1 MRVAVPCECPKNY
14 ISQTKTNRRT
24 TPTMNNDQILAH
36 LRNQIANA
44 KNTEL
49 GRAIAERITP
59 ERIVEALDLLP
70 PDRREK
76 ALLRLLKPHRSTRT
90 PEGNNPS

>member
-1 MRVAVPCECPKNY
+1 
-14 ISQTKTNRRT
+14 
-24 TPTMNNDQILAH
+24 MNNDQILAH

-59 ERIVEALDLLP
+59 ERIVESLDLLP
-70 PDRREK
+70 PKRREK
-76 ALLRLLKPHRSTRT
+76 FLLWLVKICRKTERQKRS
-90 PEGNNPS
+90 NPS

>member
-1 MRVAVPCECPKNY
+1 
-14 ISQTKTNRRT
+14 
-24 TPTMNNDQILAH
+24 MNNDQILAH

-59 ERIVEALDLLP
+59 ERIVESLDLLP
-70 PDRREK
+70 PEMREK
-76 ALLRLLKPHRSTRT
+76 TLLRLLKAHRGTRT
-90 PEGNNPS
+90 PEGNKPS

>member
-1 MRVAVPCECPKNY
+1 
-14 ISQTKTNRRT
+14 
-24 TPTMNNDQILAH
+24 MNNDQILAH

-59 ERIVEALDLLP
+59 ERIVESLDLLP
-70 PDRREK
+70 PEMREK
-76 ALLRLLKPHRSTRT
+76 TLLKLLKSPRSNQT
-90 PEGNNPS
+90 PERNNPS

>member
-1 MRVAVPCECPKNY
+1 
-14 ISQTKTNRRT
+14 
-24 TPTMNNDQILAH
+24 MNNDPILAH

-59 ERIVEALDLLP
+59 ERIVESLDLLP
-70 PDRREK
+70 PEMREK
-76 ALLRLLKPHRSTRT
+76 TILKLLKAHRSTPT